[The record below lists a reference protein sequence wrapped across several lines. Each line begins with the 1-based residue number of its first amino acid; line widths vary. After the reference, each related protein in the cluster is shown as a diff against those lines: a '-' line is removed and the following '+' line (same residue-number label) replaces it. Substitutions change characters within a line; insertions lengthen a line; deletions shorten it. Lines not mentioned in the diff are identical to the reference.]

1 MMVDLTPLSHPYR
14 VMHAM
19 AEVYGRVMRVMLGDQ
34 EWIVLSGL
42 PEIKQFA
49 MSQQSTFHLESKT
62 FNEMYSFDEPLGNSL
77 SVYVLPTK
85 SEGYFIFSGI
95 IFPDGTLWKDQRKF
109 AVKTLKDLG
118 VGKNSLESCIQQE
131 TSEMILHLSELL
143 TTDRVTLRIDD
154 FFDLPCLNVI
164 WSLVNTRR
172 FSYDDKHMKKMIEL
186 IDKFTMNNYVG
197 PLGWISF

>member
-1 MMVDLTPLSHPYR
+1 MKCILLMNR
-14 VMHAM
+14 
-19 AEVYGRVMRVMLGDQ
+19 
-34 EWIVLSGL
+34 
-42 PEIKQFA
+42 
-49 MSQQSTFHLESKT
+49 
-62 FNEMYSFDEPLGNSL
+62 
-77 SVYVLPTK
+77 SVTTVSNLYLRSRK
-85 SEGYFIFSGI
+85 SEFFLGI
-95 IFPDGTLWKDQRKF
+95 IFPDGTLWRDQRKF

-131 TSEMILHLSELL
+131 TSEMISHLSELL
-143 TTDRVTLRIDD
+143 TSDSVTLRIDD

-197 PLGWISF
+197 PLGWISFYYNKPHSAL